1 MRQVIEQLAG
11 LLTEQRSVLTDML
24 VLSREKRRIIVECE
38 TEKLEQ
44 VVRLEMR
51 ELSKLGGIEKKRAAL
66 NKALAVQLDLPE
78 NDITVSA
85 IASRLQPDECDAI
98 TDLQKV
104 LTTLIEQHAQ
114 LNAENREL
122 IKAHLEYSEAM
133 LEVMT
138 DSEDP
143 LNSFYGG
150 DGKALDERKKTTGFI
165 WHYGRYDG

>member
-1 MRQVIEQLAG
+1 
-11 LLTEQRSVLTDML
+11 ML

-150 DGKALDERKKTTGFI
+150 DGKVAKERKKTTAFFNGQA
-165 WHYGRYDG
+165 